1 MNCCITLASRARR
14 IALRAALSA
23 LALVVALT
31 PLAQPTLPAIAQQNT
46 LLNENFEGAF
56 KNDDAG
62 GAECAASA
70 CLVPDGWNVWHTRR
84 TDSDPLGVNAAPR
97 YEQTRAANRFR
108 SGAAALRYSTSLATH
123 TGGAYRVITGLTPGT
138 RLKFSAA
145 GSVWS
150 TNDES
155 PISARPSRDIKLK
168 IGIDPFGGAGGRANP
183 FSPEIVWSGEQAPI
197 DAFKDFTV
205 ETEARA
211 TSVIVYLYSTMR
223 DPVRHN
229 EVFWDDALLTV
240 EAAAATPDPNA
251 PPTPA
256 AAVTAEATAAATT
269 PTPDVPTDDVVHT
282 IVSGDTLLGL
292 TERYNIDQ
300 TELLR
305 LNPGL
310 RPNSILS
317 IGDRIVVK
325 KGSGATATPDPA
337 AAAQISV
344 TGTVTGTP
352 TVGTLC
358 VEAFFDE
365 NGDAERDDGEDL
377 VPQIFFTIARDNVEV
392 GNYTSDGVNEPYCV
406 NNLVNGEYIVGGT
419 ILPIYQPSSPLNDKI
434 RIAGGERKFSL
445 GIRRKTDA
453 GRDVSATATP
463 APRPAILDP
472 ANVLS
477 VVAVF
482 GGLLMIVG
490 LIGFLISAFL
500 RRRRL

>member
-1 MNCCITLASRARR
+1 MISRTLR
-14 IALRAALSA
+14 ICRAALSLFA
-23 LALVVALT
+23 LCAALSIPVSPAV
-31 PLAQPTLPAIAQQNT
+31 AQPGT

-62 GAECAASA
+62 GAECAGNA
-70 CLVPDGWNVWHTRR
+70 CAVPEGWHVWHTRR

-145 GSVWS
+145 ASVWS
-150 TNDES
+150 TNDDS

-168 IGIDPFGGAGGRANP
+168 IGIDPFGGADGRANP
-183 FSPEIVWSGEQAPI
+183 FSPEIVWSAEQAPI
-197 DAFKDFTV
+197 DAFKDFSV
-205 ETEARA
+205 ETESRGN
-211 TSVIVYLYSTMR
+211 SVIVFLYSTMR

-229 EVFWDDALLTV
+229 EVFWDDAVLTV

-251 PPTPA
+251 APPTPTPVGT
-256 AAVTAEATAAATT
+256 VTTETPVAPSTQTPEA
-269 PTPDVPTDDVVHT
+269 PTNDVVHT
-282 IVSGDTLLGL
+282 IVSGDTQLAIAG
-292 TERYNIDQ
+292 RYGISIETLQ
-300 TELLR
+300 R

-317 IGDRIVVK
+317 VGDTLIVQ
-325 KGSGATATPDPA
+325 KGTGAQAVTPTPGAGAPISG
-337 AAAQISV
+337 

-352 TVGTLC
+352 TVGALC

-365 NGDAERDDGEDL
+365 NGDTDRDDGEDL
-377 VPQIFFTIARDNVEV
+377 VPQIFFSIARDNVEI

-406 NNLVNGEYIVGGT
+406 NNLANGEYIVGST

-434 RIAGGERKFSL
+434 RVAGAESKFSI
-445 GIRRKTDA
+445 GIRRKSDA

-463 APRPAILDP
+463 AARPAILEP

-477 VVAVF
+477 LMAVL
-482 GGLLMIVG
+482 GGLLMIIG